1 MLMKIPVK
9 VYGRYKDI
17 TGKETIQLNINE
29 GGTLQDIINEF
40 VKQYPSLLPDKS
52 RMMITKN
59 KMFTSLDSTV
69 AYDDEITLAPP
80 VVSGG

>member
-1 MLMKIPVK
+1 MKISVK
-9 VYGRYKDI
+9 VFGRYKDI
-17 TGKETIQLNINE
+17 IGKEIVQLDITE
-29 GGTLQDIINEF
+29 GNTLQDVINEF
-40 VKQYPSLLPDKS
+40 VKRYPSVHADKS